1 MSNVSEIINTEDLHN
16 TISKL
21 EKLEQEKRE
30 LADVIKDAYAEA
42 KGKGYDIKIIKY
54 ILKLRKKD
62 KDELAAEDSLIELY
76 RGALNIE

>member
-1 MSNVSEIINTEDLHN
+1 MNFQ
-16 TISKL
+16 
-21 EKLEQEKRE
+21 EKLEQEKGE

-62 KDELAAEDSLIELY
+62 KNELAAEDSLIELY
-76 RGALNIE
+76 RGALNI